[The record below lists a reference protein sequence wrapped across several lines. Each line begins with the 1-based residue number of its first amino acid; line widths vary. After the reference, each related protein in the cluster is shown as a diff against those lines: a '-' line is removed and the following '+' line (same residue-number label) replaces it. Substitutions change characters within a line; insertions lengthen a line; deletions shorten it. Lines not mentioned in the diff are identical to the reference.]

1 MKHMENKYND
11 FCVCSPETYA
21 LIAKKYNEQLS
32 QRNKQEEKQNIN
44 TSYILSLLQDN
55 LTLIEGLPVAQQSY
69 IPLIQKIYVKTYN
82 LLTMAKK
89 EFNISN
95 ATNIYRKT
103 NYKQQFSPTQIKK
116 ISINNLCHILKELI
130 TCNNTK
136 TAILTLEILE
146 CWIDI

>member
-1 MKHMENKYND
+1 MENNYND

-21 LIAKKYNEQLS
+21 LISKKYNEQLS
-32 QRNKQEEKQNIN
+32 QRNKQEEKQNVKA
-44 TSYILSLLQDN
+44 SYILSLLQDN
-55 LTLIEGLPVAQQSY
+55 LALIEELPVAQQSY

-95 ATNIYRKT
+95 AIVVDKKT
-103 NYKQQFSPTQIKK
+103 NYRQKPFATEIKK
-116 ISINNLCHILKELI
+116 ISINNLCQILKSLI
-130 TCNNTK
+130 INNNSK

-146 CWIDI
+146 CWMKI